1 MKNKRTITNIIRIV
15 VIIIIIILVGVFSLS
30 YTINKNDNYQEKL
43 IKTISDN
50 YQVDDSITYANL
62 YNNYYV
68 FTTKNNVIV
77 LNKEYKEVEKK
88 DINDLASN
96 TNNYEL
102 VYKTKKLMYENT
114 IIKKNKV
121 IYEYYDAKTY
131 KKIATTTLEK

>member
-30 YTINKNDNYQEKL
+30 YTITKNDNYQEKL

-131 KKIATTTLEK
+131 KKISTTTLEK

>member
-30 YTINKNDNYQEKL
+30 YTITKNDNYQEKL

-50 YQVDDSITYANL
+50 YQVNDSITYANL

-131 KKIATTTLEK
+131 KKISTTTLEK